1 MKIAITQRV
10 IDFRNGPYDSID
22 HGFYSM
28 FDGHEL
34 IPIPNNI
41 KHFKSNIIQEADLV
55 VFSGG
60 NSMVYSD
67 WQYNET
73 RIKIEKHTL
82 DLALL
87 HNKPILGISRGTQ
100 FLTISYGGDISP
112 HEDHKKDHFVE
123 YKGEKYNVCS
133 RHNEVLTSIPSG
145 ATILATDETGNVESW
160 KLDNIACVLW
170 HPERMA
176 DHWMPE
182 EVLTVTKL

>member
-10 IDFRNGPYDSID
+10 IDYRNGPYDSLD

-28 FDGHEL
+28 FEGHTI

-41 KHFKSNIIQEADLV
+41 KHYTSSLIKEADLV

-60 NSMVYSD
+60 NSMVHDD
-67 WQYNET
+67 WQYNKT
-73 RIKIEKHTL
+73 RIQIEKHTL
-82 DLALL
+82 DLSLMYK
-87 HNKPILGISRGTQ
+87 KPILGISRGAQ

-112 HEDHKKDHFVE
+112 NPNHKRDHFVN
-123 YKGEKYNVCS
+123 YKGKQYKVCS

-145 ATILATDETGNVESW
+145 ATVIATDETGNVESW

-182 EVLTVTKL
+182 EIKHKYI